1 MSAQPSTAVEW
12 RHRGKSVL
20 VQKATTPATIWALEI
35 VRVHVGEQAL
45 LLGAQPSARR
55 VHSLDEAIPCFECEI
70 ST

>member
-1 MSAQPSTAVEW
+1 MGTFG
-12 RHRGKSVL
+12 RRRRL
-20 VQKATTPATIWALEI
+20 RRWALEM

-55 VHSLDEAIPCFECEI
+55 VHSLDEVIQCFECEI